1 MIEDL
6 ENLESKRQQLIKWL
20 AYYGIHH
27 YIEIEDEAVPM
38 LLASIMN
45 PEVERVR
52 IDSEGG
58 LVIEF
63 TDGDFD
69 YE

>member
-1 MIEDL
+1 MSDT
-6 ENLESKRQQLIKWL
+6 SKKDQVVKWL
-20 AYYGIHH
+20 AYYGVHD
-27 YIEIEDEAVPM
+27 YIEIEDEAVPF
-38 LLASIMN
+38 LLGQLMQPDVS
-45 PEVERVR
+45 RVR

-63 TDGDFD
+63 DDDQYGETD